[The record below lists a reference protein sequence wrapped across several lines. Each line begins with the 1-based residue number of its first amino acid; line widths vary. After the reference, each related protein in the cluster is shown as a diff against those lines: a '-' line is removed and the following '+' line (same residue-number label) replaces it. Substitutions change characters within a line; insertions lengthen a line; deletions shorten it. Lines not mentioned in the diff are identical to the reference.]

1 MTNPDKEI
9 KKIQLDLD
17 DLMLSIDKTL
27 DEDNVYDIERSIQ
40 EFNANYDKID
50 DRYSRLKDEIDEQP
64 EYEKPL
70 INKLKMIQSD
80 MSKCKK
86 KINEKE
92 NKLDKI
98 KRKNQYYNGELEG
111 ADRMKTEKEILL
123 ENQKNVDNQG
133 LMINSIQQNV
143 KEAGTNLLNIN
154 TELNSQGQKMNRI
167 QDKVLETEEH
177 VKKSGKI
184 IGKMEKRNFCMK
196 VVTIIAIIVFGLLD
210 ITWIAFLVI
219 RKINNY

>member
-1 MTNPDKEI
+1 
-9 KKIQLDLD
+9 
-17 DLMLSIDKTL
+17 
-27 DEDNVYDIERSIQ
+27 
-40 EFNANYDKID
+40 
-50 DRYSRLKDEIDEQP
+50 
-64 EYEKPL
+64 
-70 INKLKMIQSD
+70 MIQSD

-184 IGKMEKRNFCMK
+184 IGKMERRNFCMK
-196 VVTIIAIIVFGLLD
+196 VVTFIAIIVFGLLD

-219 RKINNY
+219 RKINN

>member
-17 DLMLSIDKTL
+17 DLMLSIDKTY

-143 KEAGTNLLNIN
+143 KEAGTNLLNII
-154 TELNSQGQKMNRI
+154 TLVFI
-167 QDKVLETEEH
+167 EEN
-177 VKKSGKI
+177 K
-184 IGKMEKRNFCMK
+184 
-196 VVTIIAIIVFGLLD
+196 D
-210 ITWIAFLVI
+210 
-219 RKINNY
+219 

>member
-1 MTNPDKEI
+1 
-9 KKIQLDLD
+9 
-17 DLMLSIDKTL
+17 MLSIDKTY

-184 IGKMEKRNFCMK
+184 IGKMERRNFCMK

-219 RKINNY
+219 RKINN

>member
-184 IGKMEKRNFCMK
+184 IGKMERRNFCMK

-219 RKINNY
+219 RKINN

>member
-40 EFNANYDKID
+40 EFNVNYDKID

-184 IGKMEKRNFCMK
+184 IGKMERRNFCMK

-219 RKINNY
+219 RKINN

>member
-17 DLMLSIDKTL
+17 DLMLSIDKTY

-184 IGKMEKRNFCMK
+184 IGKMERRNFCMK

-219 RKINNY
+219 RKINN